1 VKAAPP
7 TPDDIAQRAYEIFL
21 GRNGDGGD
29 ATADWLQAERE
40 LMARAPKPRRRA
52 SATA

>member
-1 VKAAPP
+1 M
-7 TPDDIAQRAYEIFL
+7 DDIARRAYEIFL

-40 LMARAPKPRRRA
+40 LLVPARRPRRRTN
-52 SATA
+52 ATA